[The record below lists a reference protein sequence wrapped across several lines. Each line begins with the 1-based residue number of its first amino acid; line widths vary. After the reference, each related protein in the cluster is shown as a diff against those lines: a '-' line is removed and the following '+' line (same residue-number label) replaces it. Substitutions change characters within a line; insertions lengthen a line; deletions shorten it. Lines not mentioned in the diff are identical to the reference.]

1 MGSQGFLSPLPPS
14 HLCVKPLVELPWHT
28 SSLNNKEKDLASLSL
43 LGLIGSL
50 CMENTRSAKYHPL
63 RLFCQP

>member
-50 CMENTRSAKYHPL
+50 CMENT
-63 RLFCQP
+63 